1 MSSGNEFNGRSVDEA
16 TANGLKTLGLRSN
29 QVRVEVVNKGSRGL
43 FGIGSEP
50 AVVRLIRIEETSP
63 VVASVIPIPTQ
74 SIPTDVVQ
82 TVNLA
87 IDSEIVSNEVIADDG
102 IDEFID
108 TKSELTQA
116 VVAENRLSTIAERV
130 DAKDND
136 AEVEVDVAAEE
147 AETEAT
153 SVEFLGRLVSLMGFQ
168 TTIDATWKDEDDE
181 HDDRVLWLNMRG
193 SNLLALI
200 GRRGETLDS
209 IQYLLRMM
217 VNQRLHRWNDIVVD
231 VDQYRA
237 RRSEQLTQ
245 MAHRMADQVVS
256 SGRAMSLEPMP
267 PNERRIIHMALR
279 DHAQVYTQS
288 SGEGERR
295 KIFIVLKS

>member
-245 MAHRMADQVVS
+245 IAHRMADQVVS